1 MLLSR
6 QGATIKI
13 SELTE
18 QEKKLVNRELF
29 VAPVTLND
37 DFPKKFKVF
46 RRNDSHV
53 VVPKYWALE
62 NLKRLPVTHEYGN
75 IQSMN
80 SIVNFTGALRK
91 ELKQVEAVETLLKQ
105 LRGVGGGI
113 LSLDTGFGKT
123 VCSIYTAC
131 QLKVKTMILVHK
143 KFLEEQFEETIKRFV
158 PDAKISKVRGDSC
171 DISGDFIIASIQTL
185 LARKYDNFD
194 GIGCLIVDE
203 CFPRRQLILTNKG
216 NREIGVIYD
225 AWKRGEDIEVQSF
238 DELTKSFSFKK
249 VTHAWEKTTEEP
261 LIKIS
266 YSKSN
271 LKCTPNHK
279 LLTMSGWKQAREIV
293 VGDLLIST
301 YNPALTELAVSKG
314 LNPDQYQIMLGSILG
329 DGSISKSPGGRYR
342 LKFVHGEKQ
351 EQYLRWKAHMFGIDT
366 IHTHRGGYTT
376 SLKYVCAT
384 KSIDLSNHID
394 VSNRKTCPQWVI
406 DDLDWTALAIWYMD
420 DGTIHQK
427 AGSIKISS
435 NAFDL
440 DTNERIQEKLL
451 RMGII
456 SKVLQSREYY
466 YISIGVESSFIFL
479 TKIAPY
485 IHKELLYKLECDKY
499 PAGVFPYSGCHE
511 WNNTFLCYGTLRV
524 TKTEYMPK
532 KKQKVYDLEVEDNHT
547 FICSSHSLC
556 GPVVHNCHHIAAESF
571 SQTMFGISFKYII
584 GLSATPTRK
593 DGLTRLLHWF
603 MGTTAYEVRRTQ
615 QKNVFVKI
623 VPFTH
628 AEYKKPPPVNK
639 RGDICYTSLIT
650 KICDIRDRTLF
661 IAEETKKIADTGR
674 YVLVLSHRRNHAIE
688 IKDILVSL
696 GIDAA
701 TYLGGDK
708 TEPDAQVIC
717 ATYHLASEGYDNP
730 RLSGLVLATP
740 SSDVVQAC
748 GRILR
753 GGSGNDPVIID
764 VVDQYSLFLGQVAKR
779 KTFYRKIGF
788 NTGKDATP
796 VSKIEEQLEC
806 MFIDED

>member
-1 MLLSR
+1 MILSR

-13 SELTE
+13 SDLTE
-18 QEKKLVNRELF
+18 QEKKLVNRELY
-29 VAPVTLND
+29 VAPVSLSD

-46 RRNDSHV
+46 KRNDTHV
-53 VVPKYWALE
+53 IVPKYWALE
-62 NLKRLPVTHEYGN
+62 NLKRLSATHEYGD
-75 IQSMN
+75 IQTTN
-80 SIVNFTGALRK
+80 PVVKFTGTLRK
-91 ELKQVEAVETLLKQ
+91 ELKQIEATDALLKQ
-105 LRGVGGGI
+105 LKAVGGGI

-131 QLKVKTMILVHK
+131 RLGVKTMILVHK

-158 PDAKISKVRGDSC
+158 PNAKISKVRGDSC
-171 DISGDFIIASIQTL
+171 DLTGDFIIASIQTL

-216 NREIGVIYD
+216 NREIGAIYD
-225 AWKRGEDIEVQSF
+225 SWKRGEEIEVQSF

-249 VTHAWEKTTEEP
+249 VTHAWEKTTEDP

-279 LLTMSGWKQAREIV
+279 LLTARGWKQAREII

-301 YNPALTELAVSKG
+301 YNPSLTELAVSKG
-314 LNPDQYQIMLGSILG
+314 LNTDQYQIMLGSILG

-342 LKFVHGEKQ
+342 LKFVHGENQ
-351 EQYLRWKAHMFGIDT
+351 EHYLRWKAHMFGIDT
-366 IHTHRGGYTT
+366 IHTHRGGYTA
-376 SLKYVCAT
+376 SLKYACAT
-384 KSIDLSNHID
+384 KSIDLVNHID

-406 DDLDWTALAIWYMD
+406 DELEWSALAIWYMD

-427 AGSIKISS
+427 AGSIVISS
-435 NAFDL
+435 NSFDL
-440 DTNERIQEKLL
+440 DTNERIQLKLAQ
-451 RMGII
+451 MGIA
-456 SKVLQSREYY
+456 SKVLQARGYY
-466 YISIGVESSFIFL
+466 YISIGVDSSFIFL

-485 IHKELLYKLECDKY
+485 IHKELLYKLTCEKY
-499 PAGVFPYSGCHE
+499 GADFFPRSGCYE
-511 WNNTFLCYGTLRV
+511 WNNQFLDYGTMRV
-524 TKTEYMPK
+524 TQTEYMLPK
-532 KKQKVYDLEVEDNHT
+532 TQKVYDLEVEDNHT
-547 FICSSHSLC
+547 FICSSRSLC

-571 SQTMFGISFKYII
+571 SQTMFGISFKYVI
-584 GLSATPTRK
+584 GLSATPTRR

-603 MGTTAYEVRRTQ
+603 MGTTAFEVRRTL
-615 QKNVFVKI
+615 QKNVLVKI

-650 KICDIRDRTLF
+650 KICEIRDRSLF
-661 IAEETKKIADTGR
+661 VAEETKKIADTGR

-696 GIDAA
+696 GMSAA

-708 TEPDAQVIC
+708 VEPDAQIIC

-730 RLSGLVLATP
+730 RLSGLVLSTP

-753 GGSGNDPVIID
+753 GGSGNDPVIVD
-764 VVDQYSLFLGQVAKR
+764 VVDQYSLFISQVAKR
-779 KTFYRKIGF
+779 KAFYRKIGF
-788 NTGKDATP
+788 TIQGAKEP
-796 VSKIEEQLEC
+796 ESKIEEKLEC
-806 MFIDED
+806 MFIDD